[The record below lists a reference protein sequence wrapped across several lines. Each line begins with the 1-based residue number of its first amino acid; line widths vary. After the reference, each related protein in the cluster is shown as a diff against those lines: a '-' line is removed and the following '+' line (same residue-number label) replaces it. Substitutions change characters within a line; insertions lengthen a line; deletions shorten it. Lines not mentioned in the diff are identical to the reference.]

1 MIKNTANQK
10 WRVFA
15 YDRTTGAAKTGDAA
29 NISATINK
37 DYAGEVATND
47 AAPTEVAHGFYDFD
61 LTQAETNAY
70 HLSLDPISG
79 TANID
84 VVGCPVTQDT
94 IVAVQTGDA
103 YAVVAH
109 TDYGNAKLVRS
120 TTPANALSVDANGK
134 VAVPDTQKVDVDTV
148 KTRAVTCGAAV
159 TVGPFVG
166 NATAAL
172 GVDADGKVAV
182 PATQHVIVDSGTVT
196 TLTNLPA
203 VTTDWLTA
211 DGIKT
216 DAVTKIQSGLAKT
229 GDEMDLV
236 DAPNATG
243 VAAIVDAVWDEVL
256 FGAHEVG
263 SSSGALLYSAAGDAA
278 SALAEIQG
286 VGGIVAHADY
296 GNAKLVRSATP
307 ANALSVDANGKVSCA
322 AADSAKTAAE
332 AVDTLTKAG
341 GDGDLAAILADTT
354 VLVGDVGLLEKWV
367 INKTVLDANA
377 GTIVLYDD
385 DSTTPLKTWLVTETE
400 TVQTRNKA
408 T

>member
-134 VAVPDTQKVDVDTV
+134 VAVPDTQKVDVETV

-172 GVDADGKVAV
+172 GVDANGKVAV
-182 PATQHVIVDSGTVT
+182 PDTQKVD
-196 TLTNLPA
+196 
-203 VTTDWLTA
+203 
-211 DGIKT
+211 
-216 DAVTKIQSGLAKT
+216 
-229 GDEMDLV
+229 
-236 DAPNATG
+236 
-243 VAAIVDAVWDEVL
+243 
-256 FGAHEVG
+256 
-263 SSSGALLYSAAGDAA
+263 
-278 SALAEIQG
+278 
-286 VGGIVAHADY
+286 
-296 GNAKLVRSATP
+296 
-307 ANALSVDANGKVSCA
+307 
-322 AADSAKTAAE
+322 
-332 AVDTLTKAG
+332 VDTVKTKAVKIG
-341 GDGDLAAILADTT
+341 RAH
-354 VLVGDVGLLEKWV
+354 V
-367 INKTVLDANA
+367 
-377 GTIVLYDD
+377 
-385 DSTTPLKTWLVTETE
+385 
-400 TVQTRNKA
+400 
-408 T
+408 

>member
-120 TTPANALSVDANGK
+120 TTPANALSVDA
-134 VAVPDTQKVDVDTV
+134 
-148 KTRAVTCGAAV
+148 
-159 TVGPFVG
+159 
-166 NATAAL
+166 
-172 GVDADGKVAV
+172 DGKVAV

-229 GDEMDLV
+229 GDKMDLV

-243 VAAIVDAVWDEVL
+243 VAAIVDAVWDEALWPDHQVAASG
-256 FGAHEVG
+256 GAYLIGV
-263 SSSGALLYSAAGDAA
+263 AADAA